1 MTAANHRFPLIAA
14 LACFTVAF
22 VLLIIA
28 EPGFFSGAAFRAV
41 RPSAAPK
48 QRLVFVDLGA
58 NRGDSYEALLG
69 VGKKFN
75 YTYAI
80 PEGRSYGEFEAHLF
94 EANPVFNKPLVE
106 VRAKYEAEGK
116 GPIHIYPS
124 TVVYTIDKVIPF
136 FFDLN
141 PIHDFWGSSVLV
153 SHGDVKPETKRE
165 MLAVDIARFIL
176 INFKPDDHV
185 VVKMDIEGAEYDILP
200 HLVSMGASINIDYMY
215 IEMHQGVLPSDKK
228 AEIEAKGWEAVEAL
242 KKEGVIIPPYNSAA

>member
-1 MTAANHRFPLIAA
+1 MAVISQRLSLLFIAT
-14 LACFTVAF
+14 LVCFTVAF
-22 VLLIIA
+22 VVLVASGSGSGSAHRLL
-28 EPGFFSGAAFRAV
+28 G
-41 RPSAAPK
+41 SARK

-75 YTYAI
+75 YSYAI

-106 VRAKYEAEGK
+106 VRSQYEKEGK
-116 GPIHIYPS
+116 GPIFIYPS

-136 FFDLN
+136 FFDTDPKN
-141 PIHDFWGSSVLV
+141 DFWGSSILATH
-153 SHGDVKPETKRE
+153 SDVKAETKRE

-176 INFKPDDHV
+176 MNFKPEDHV

-200 HLVSMGASINIDYMY
+200 HLVSMGAAINIDYLY
-215 IEMHQGVLPSDKK
+215 IELHHWILPADKK
-228 AEIEAKGWEAVEAL
+228 AEIEAKGKKAIDAL
-242 KKEGVIIPPYNSAA
+242 EKEGVVIPPYHSAA